1 MASTATEIVP
11 FDGERTPD
19 AVAGL
24 SRRETGRE
32 NCARVFASRC
42 RIHLGETSLRNGV

>member
-1 MASTATEIVP
+1 MAATATEIVP

-24 SRRETGRE
+24 GRSETGSE
-32 NCARVFASRC
+32 NGARVFASRC
-42 RIHLGETSLRNGV
+42 RIHLGDTFLKNGA